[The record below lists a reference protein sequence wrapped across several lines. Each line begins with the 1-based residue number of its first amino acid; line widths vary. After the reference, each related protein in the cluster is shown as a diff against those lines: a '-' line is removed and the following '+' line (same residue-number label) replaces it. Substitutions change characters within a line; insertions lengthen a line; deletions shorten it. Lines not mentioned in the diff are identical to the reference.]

1 MTEFV
6 IKPYKRVEI
15 HSLIKI
21 SFEEFQ
27 KRRTLEELAPKWCD
41 GVLFAVFPISETVD
55 TVQDELAGIQH
66 WQYVEVTEQKQKISM
81 LKMDGREL
89 PVFDV
94 SSNQLFADFVT
105 WLKTTDIWE
114 AKN

>member
-1 MTEFV
+1 MTKFV

-27 KRRTLEELAPKWCD
+27 KRRTLEEIAPKWCD
-41 GVLFAVFPISETVD
+41 GVLFAVFPIAETVD

-66 WQYVEVTEQKQKISM
+66 WQYVEFAEQKQKISM

-89 PVFDV
+89 PVLDV
-94 SSNQLFADFVT
+94 SSNQLFTDFVT
-105 WLKTTDIWE
+105 WLKTQPIWKDE
-114 AKN
+114 N